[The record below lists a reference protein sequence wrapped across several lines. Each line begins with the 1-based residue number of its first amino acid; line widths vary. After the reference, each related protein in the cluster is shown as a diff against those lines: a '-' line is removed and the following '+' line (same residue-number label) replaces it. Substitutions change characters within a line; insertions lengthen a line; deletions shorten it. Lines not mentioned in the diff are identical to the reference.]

1 MFTNICSK
9 IRNLTVIA
17 LLLGTAASAGG
28 QGWAMGAAPPAG
40 YHVKNFSAC
49 EVHRNAYNTY
59 VAFYNNAT
67 TRQEREQWRQ
77 KIEEE
82 RRNMQRNGC

>member
-1 MFTNICSK
+1 MFARVFSK
-9 IRNLTVIA
+9 FRHLTLVA
-17 LLLGTAASAGG
+17 LLLGMAASAGAQSIFG
-28 QGWAMGAAPPAG
+28 APPAAG

-77 KIEEE
+77 MIEDE
-82 RRNMQRNGC
+82 RRQMQRNGC